1 MSDSNISFAAMP
13 QTQTETFKKLFPGYH
28 EGLVRSDPGGFV
40 MSPLYAKNAEKIYH
54 MKPRPDDVWLITFPK
69 CGNNFIIQIQKGIL
83 RRWYS
88 NCRNYLDIRIT
99 LASQKRLRHGN
110 SCQDSARWPGT
121 FPRVNISNDTMVKK

>member
-1 MSDSNISFAAMP
+1 MSDSNISFTAMP

-69 CGNNFIIQIQKGIL
+69 CGNNFIIQIPK
-83 RRWYS
+83 RYS
-88 NCRNYLDIRIT
+88 TSMVFELQELLGHPNYFGFSKTIATWKQL
-99 LASQKRLRHGN
+99 
-110 SCQDSARWPGT
+110 
-121 FPRVNISNDTMVKK
+121 PRFRSVAGHLSSSKHFK